1 MTESDINKPSASSF
15 SSFSSP
21 PPAGTTLEALKLKE
35 SSAPAFREIEFA
47 EPSFRASSFLDL
59 ISQEE
64 QDVAK
69 ARLAELPIL
78 QSVMDLTTASKPP
91 MRQGEVDPDAQET
104 HATSKVLG
112 KMLKDGSGVLAD
124 GTLWEKRSGE
134 EFGPDGYWKKWTML
148 KGSSADGSVAWEECW
163 WEASDW
169 KGLRELG
176 AAKKGNTETGA
187 AWNEQW
193 SEKMYNDPT
202 LGGDRVVERSAHKWA
217 RDEQADEW
225 EEQWGEKYSE
235 KGPANKWA
243 DKWARSSDNVWHERW
258 GEDYDGGGGCVKYTD
273 KWAERTVEGGAN
285 EQVGS

>member
-1 MTESDINKPSASSF
+1 MPGATLDKMPSSF
-15 SSFSSP
+15 SPFSSP
-21 PPAGTTLEALKLKE
+21 PAMNSVVPSLLLKDVPA
-35 SSAPAFREIEFA
+35 PIFREVEFA
-47 EPSFRASSFLDL
+47 EPSTRASAFLDL

-64 QDVAK
+64 QDIAK
-69 ARLAELPIL
+69 ARQVELPIL
-78 QSVMDLTTASKPP
+78 QSVLDLTTASKPP
-91 MRQGEVDPDAQET
+91 TRQGEVVLET
-104 HATSKVLG
+104 EQAVAAPKISG

-124 GTLWEKRSGE
+124 GTVWEKRSGE
-134 EFGPDGYWKKWTML
+134 EFGPDGYWKKWTLL
-148 KGSSADGSVAWEECW
+148 KGSSADGSTAWEECW

-176 AAKKGNTETGA
+176 AAKKGNTAEGA

-193 SEKMYNDPT
+193 GEKMYNDPL

-217 RDEQADEW
+217 RDEMADEW

-258 GEDYDGGGGCVKYTD
+258 GEDYDGSGGCVKYTD
-273 KWAERTVEGGAN
+273 KWAERIGEGGSN
-285 EQVGS
+285 EQVSLI